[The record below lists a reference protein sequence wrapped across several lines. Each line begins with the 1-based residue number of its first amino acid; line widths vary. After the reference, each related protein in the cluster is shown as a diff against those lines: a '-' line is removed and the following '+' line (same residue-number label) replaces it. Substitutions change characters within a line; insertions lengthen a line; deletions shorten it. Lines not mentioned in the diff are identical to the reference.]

1 MEIIHLINNT
11 YQVIN
16 LPDNSVLFQGTY
28 DECVA
33 YEENML
39 YKMFMSMGNF

>member
-1 MEIIHLINNT
+1 MKIINLKNDI

-28 DECVA
+28 DECLA
-33 YEENML
+33 YEENIL
-39 YKMFMSMGNF
+39 YKMFMSMSGF

>member
-1 MEIIHLINNT
+1 MKIINLKNDI

-28 DECVA
+28 DKCLA
-33 YEENML
+33 FY
-39 YKMFMSMGNF
+39 YKMFMSIGEF